1 MVGILAV
8 FITHPMI
15 GQEAR
20 PRDNLITKRQNLN
33 LRRVTDMAADVIC
46 VFHLVKILVII
57 EIPLIFVTKTLK
69 SNLVTEFDANSKL
82 KIK

>member
-46 VFHLVKILVII
+46 VIHLVKILVII
-57 EIPLIFVTKTLK
+57 KIPLIFVTKTLK
-69 SNLVTEFDANSKL
+69 SNLVTEFYANSKL